1 LKTKAQ
7 KKFFRLLLL
16 HRRIGIVLVWIA
28 VWLAITGVLLNHSD
42 QLQLKDIKIHAAWVL
57 KLYGLESEPIKEG
70 YHWQQRWW
78 VELPDAY
85 YVDGLFVA
93 EHQGHLVGGVALP
106 DLLLVAT
113 PDAVIV
119 LTAEGEPVETLGT
132 VHGLTGQFQQLGMWK
147 GQPVLRTSTGMFIG
161 SADAV
166 SWQPLFAP
174 VSAVQWSE
182 RSPLPLELVERL
194 SVTTSAT
201 SRDSGEITLEK
212 LILDLHSGRLF
223 GSWSWLMLDL
233 FALLLVSGAG
243 SGFVIWLK
251 LRGRKSPSKS

>member
-16 HRRIGIVLVWIA
+16 HRHIGVVLVWVAI
-28 VWLAITGVLLNHSD
+28 WLAITGVLLNHSD
-42 QLQLKDIKIHAAWVL
+42 QLRLNDIKIQSPWVL
-57 KLYGLESEPIKEG
+57 KLYGLEPEPLKEG
-70 YHWQQRWW
+70 YHWRQKWW
-78 VELPDAY
+78 VELADAY
-85 YVDGLFVA
+85 YVDGLIFP
-93 EHQGHLVGGVALP
+93 HYQGHLVGGIALP

-113 PDAVIV
+113 RDAVIV
-119 LTAEGEPVETLGT
+119 LTAEGEPVETLRAE
-132 VHGLTGQFQQLGMWK
+132 HGLTGQFQQLGMWK

-161 SADAV
+161 SADAI
-166 SWQPLFAP
+166 SWQPMPAS

-182 RSPLPLELVERL
+182 REPLPSSLIERL
-194 SVTTSAT
+194 SVISSMTTNES
-201 SRDSGEITLEK
+201 EITLEK
-212 LILDLHSGRLF
+212 LVLDLHSGRLF

-251 LRGRKSPSKS
+251 LRGRKSLSKS

>member
-1 LKTKAQ
+1 MKTKIQ
-7 KKFFRLLLL
+7 KNFFRLLLL
-16 HRRIGIVLVWIA
+16 HRRIGVVLVWIV

-42 QLQLKDIKIHAAWVL
+42 QLQLSDIKIQSPWVL
-57 KLYGLESEPIKEG
+57 KLYGLEPEPLKEG
-70 YHWQQRWW
+70 YHWRQKWW
-78 VELPDAY
+78 VELADAY
-85 YVDGLFVA
+85 YVDGLIFP
-93 EHQGHLVGGVALP
+93 HYQGHLVGGIALP
-106 DLLLVAT
+106 GLLLVAT
-113 PDAVIV
+113 SEAVIV
-119 LTAEGEPVETLGT
+119 LTAEGEQLETLGA

-147 GQPVLRTSTGMFIG
+147 DQPVLRTSTGMFIG

-166 SWQPLFAP
+166 SWQPLSVS

-194 SVTTSAT
+194 SAITSAT
-201 SRDSGEITLEK
+201 SSDSGEITLEK
-212 LILDLHSGRLF
+212 LVLDLHSGRLF

-251 LRGRKSPSKS
+251 LRGRKV